1 MIFLNNYYVGLDI
14 GTDSIGWAVTHE
26 NYQLV
31 KFKGNAMWGVR
42 LFDESKT
49 AQERRVYR
57 ASRRRTFRRH
67 ERIEWLQMLFNT
79 EIAKKDVAFFQRLKE
94 SNLYLEDKSTD
105 APYAVFADDDY
116 NDKQFHEDYKTIFHL
131 RKELIENKAPHD
143 IRLVYLALHHIIKNR
158 GHFLFDNLGDD
169 FNSVQS
175 FDKLL
180 YAFVTFLSEEYELEL
195 ECTDAEKVGDILK
208 NKSLSKTAKSSQIAT
223 LCGITPKKNIQQ
235 MAIIKLICGQKV
247 KLSDIYND
255 KALDEDENS
264 KIDFSSGFDDNED
277 AYHTLLVDRYELIE
291 KAKAIYD
298 WALLA
303 DILKNES
310 YISVA
315 KVKSYEEHQT
325 DLKTLKSYVKTHC
338 KVKYF
343 RIFRE
348 SKKGLNN
355 YTAYSGKYKENGKN
369 GVLQQKAKQED
380 FCKFLKNELKPYVTD
395 KPEYAE
401 MFSKIDNG
409 NFMPKQIIK
418 DNGVIPMQLH
428 RDELKQ
434 ILNNACEYL
443 EFLNETDTDGITVK
457 DKIIK
462 IFEYRIPYYVGPLNI
477 HSDKHWLVRSNEKI
491 YPWNFSKVVDIEK
504 SAEAFIQNL
513 TSKCTYLP
521 TKDVIPKNSILYSRF
536 TVLNELNNLCV
547 NGEKVDVELKQS
559 IFNSLFLVRKR
570 VTQKAVKE
578 HIASLT
584 NEKNIEL
591 TGIDGDFKSNMRS
604 YIELKPFNLT
614 EEEMEAVIS
623 AITIFGDDKKLLRKR
638 LRNQLGSHI
647 DDEAIHKISRLK
659 YSDWGSLSRELLT
672 EIYDFSSETGEIT
685 SNIIDTL
692 WNTNDNLMILL
703 GSKYNFG
710 KAIQQ
715 AVLGYKRQGTLKE
728 MVEDL
733 YVSPKVKRPIYQS
746 LKIVEEITKIMG
758 HAPAKIFIET
768 TRRDEKKGDAGRKAS
783 RKTKL
788 LELYSKCKKECEE
801 LYKEIYDTP
810 DEHFKRDK
818 LYLYYTQMGR
828 CMYTGEPINLSDLF
842 NNNLYDIDHIFP
854 RSKVKDDSLD
864 NRVLVKKQVNA
875 DKDNNYPLNA
885 EIRSRMKSHWKFL
898 KEKELISKKKYQRL
912 TRVTPLTDD
921 ELSDFIARQIV
932 ETSQS
937 TKAVAE
943 ILGVLYP
950 RPRTEIVYVKAS
962 LVSEFRHS
970 YDLLKCREVNDL
982 HHAKDAYLNIV
993 VGNVYNER
1001 CTHNKSI
1008 FIKGLQTKKYSLNK
1022 MFTFNTKNAWIADN
1036 DTSIRL
1042 VKRTMSKNN
1051 ILFTRHSYIKHG
1063 ELFKINPL
1071 KKGSGQ
1077 APLKHNSPLSDISK
1091 YGGYDKPTAAYFAF
1105 VEHTNQKG
1113 KKVRQLVAIDSY
1125 MLNTY
1130 ESNPEKYLTSV
1141 LGLNEVKVLIRC
1153 VKKRACIEI
1162 DGFRMHLGSKSN
1174 GGKTLE
1180 YYPAI
1185 QLVTGY
1191 KYESYIKKLL
1201 KLLTKPDDYEVI
1213 SFDEVSS
1220 EENIGIYDT
1229 LVHKMTNT
1237 VYKTKYAKLGQKL
1250 LDSRDIFA
1258 SLDIKKQCY
1267 IISELLKIM
1276 HANSRKGDLQLINES
1291 KNSGTLTTNSTL
1303 SEIGNVKSIKLIN
1316 QSITGLYENEIDLLN
1331 M

>member
-1 MIFLNNYYVGLDI
+1 MKKYFLGLDI

-26 NYQLV
+26 SYQLA

-42 LFDESKT
+42 LFDESET
-49 AQERRVYR
+49 AEERRGFR

-67 ERIEWLQMLFNT
+67 QRIEWLQMLFNN
-79 EIAKKDVAFFQRLKE
+79 EIAKKDIAFFQRLKE
-94 SNLYLEDKSTD
+94 SNLYLEDKSTEV
-105 APYAVFADDDY
+105 PYAVFADDNYTDV
-116 NDKQFHEDYKTIFHL
+116 NFHEDYKTIFHL

-143 IRLVYLALHHIIKNR
+143 ARLVYLALHHIIKNR

-169 FNSVQS
+169 FKSVQS
-175 FDKLL
+175 FDKL
-180 YAFVTFLSEEYELEL
+180 FLNLSDFLNEEYELEL
-195 ECTDAEKVGDILK
+195 ECDDTEKAGDILK
-208 NKSLSKTAKSSQIAT
+208 NKSLTKTAKSSQIAT
-223 LCGITPKKNIQQ
+223 LCGITPKQNPQQ
-235 MAIIKLICGQKV
+235 MSIIKLICGQKV
-247 KLSDIYND
+247 KLSDIFDD
-255 KALDEDENS
+255 KDLDEDENA
-264 KIDFSSGFDDNED
+264 KIDFSSGFDDKED
-277 AYHTLLVDRYELIE
+277 DYRTLLTDRYELIE
-291 KAKAIYD
+291 KAKAIFD

-303 DILKNES
+303 DILKNEH
-310 YISVA
+310 YISFA

-325 DLKTLKSYVKTHC
+325 DLKTLKSFVKTYY
-338 KVKYF
+338 KNKYS

-348 SKKGLNN
+348 SKKELNN
-355 YTAYSGKYKENGKN
+355 YTAYCGKFKENGKN
-369 GVLQQKAKQED
+369 GEIQQRAVQED
-380 FCKFLKNELKPYVTD
+380 FCKFLKAEFKAFKPDET
-395 KPEYAE
+395 EYAE

-409 NFMPKQIIK
+409 TFMPKQIIK

-443 EFLNETDTDGITVK
+443 DFLNEADENGITVK

-462 IFEYRIPYYVGPLNI
+462 IFEYRVPYYVGPLNTN
-477 HSDKHWLVRSNEKI
+477 SDKSWLIRGNDKI
-491 YPWNFSKVVDIEK
+491 YPWNFDKVVDVEK

-521 TKDVIPKNSILYSRF
+521 TKDVIPKNSILYTRF
-536 TVLNELNNLCV
+536 TVLNELNNLRV
-547 NGEKVDVELKQS
+547 NGEKIDVKLKQD

-570 VTQKAVKE
+570 VTQKAVRE
-578 HIASLT
+578 HIYALT
-584 NEKNIEL
+584 KEKVEV

-614 EEEMEAVIS
+614 EEEMETVIT

-638 LRNQLGSHI
+638 LRHQLDNKVS
-647 DDEAIHKISRLK
+647 DEDIRKISRLK

-672 EIYDFSSETGEIT
+672 EIYDFSTDTGEIKD
-685 SNIIDTL
+685 NIINTL

-710 KAIQQ
+710 KAIEQ
-715 AVLGYKRQGTLKE
+715 AVYGSAKQGSLKE
-728 MVEDL
+728 MVENL

-758 HAPAKIFIET
+758 CAPAKIFVEM
-768 TRRDEKKGDAGRKAS
+768 TRHDEKKGDAGRKAS
-783 RKTKL
+783 RKAKL
-788 LELYSKCKKECEE
+788 LELYSKCKKESEE
-801 LYKEIYDTP
+801 LYKTLLKTP
-810 DEHFKRDK
+810 DEEFKRDK

-828 CMYTGEPINLSDLF
+828 CMYTGEPIRLDDLF

-875 DKDNNYPLNA
+875 YKDNEYPLNA
-885 EIRSRMKSHWKFL
+885 ELRSKMKSHWTFL
-898 KEKELISKKKYQRL
+898 RSKELISKKKYERL

-921 ELSDFIARQIV
+921 ELSDFIARQLV
-932 ETSQS
+932 ETGQS

-950 RPRTEIVYVKAS
+950 KPSTEIVYVKAT
-962 LVSEFRHS
+962 LVSDFRHS
-970 YDLLKCREVNDL
+970 YDMLKCREVNDL

-1001 CTHNKSI
+1001 YTHNKSI
-1008 FIKGLQTKKYSLNK
+1008 FIKGLQTKKYSLNR
-1022 MFTFNTKNAWIADN
+1022 MFTFNTQNAWIADK

-1042 VKRTMSKNN
+1042 VKSTMSKNN
-1051 ILFTRHSYIKHG
+1051 ILFTRHSYVKHG
-1063 ELFKINPL
+1063 ALFKINPL

-1113 KKVRQLVAIDSY
+1113 KKVRQLVAIDNYTLSAF
-1125 MLNTY
+1125 
-1130 ESNPEKYLTSV
+1130 ESNPEQYLTNV
-1141 LGLNEVKVLIRC
+1141 LGLNEIKVLIKC
-1153 VKKRACIEI
+1153 VKVNTCIEI
-1162 DGFRMHLGSKSN
+1162 DGFRMHISSKSS
-1174 GGKTLE
+1174 GGRSIIYK
-1180 YYPAI
+1180 PAI
-1185 QLVTGY
+1185 QLVVGY
-1191 KYESYIKKLL
+1191 MYEGYIKKLL
-1201 KLLTKPDDYEVI
+1201 KLLSKPDDYEI
-1213 SFDEVSS
+1213 TSFDEVSS
-1220 EENIGIYDT
+1220 SQNIGIYDI
-1229 LVHKMTNT
+1229 LAYKMTNT
-1237 VYKTKYAKLGQKL
+1237 IFKVKYAKLGQKL
-1250 LDSRDIFA
+1250 IEHKDLFIN
-1258 SLDIKKQCY
+1258 LGIKDQCY
-1267 IISELLKIM
+1267 VIAELLKII
-1276 HANSRKGDLQLINES
+1276 HSNVLTGDLKLINEAQ
-1291 KNSGTLTTNSTL
+1291 KSGVLTTTSTL
-1303 SEIGNVKSIKLIN
+1303 SEISNVKSIKMIN